1 MGVHL
6 LDYLQL
12 EYLRLACEARR
23 RWEFLFVVAPLR
35 SSAGRALPSTRSQSC
50 NAGSGFMK
58 RACGGGR
65 LPRGGVVAWQ
75 LAGHHPDRVATL
87 TAAPPRIRGPLPGR
101 WSPVPRRCG
110 RPTSRCSASLGCPS
124 CCWAGTG
131 SGGCAGYWPRT
142 GWAPNGSTP
151 TPGKAREGGPV
162 DTPAIELGGWSN
174 LSRDHRPAGPGPGH
188 RPRRVQDVGIGSAR
202 RKGHGAA
209 IRQGSEPGGDPPK
222 PPGAAS
228 PPGPSTAHGVRNP
241 TAERRRETGAAAPG
255 FADRTLFPGGCPVL
269 SS

>member
-1 MGVHL
+1 VG
-6 LDYLQL
+6 D
-12 EYLRLACEARR
+12 RR
-23 RWEFLFVVAPLR
+23 RQGGPTSDGHAIRGRTSRRRTRVRREQRHRAEHNRGGFPSRSTSLR
-35 SSAGRALPSTRSQSC
+35 STRWASISWTTCSLRTSAWHVR
-50 NAGSGFMK
+50 
-58 RACGGGR
+58 
-65 LPRGGVVAWQ
+65 
-75 LAGHHPDRVATL
+75 
-87 TAAPPRIRGPLPGR
+87 
-101 WSPVPRRCG
+101 
-110 RPTSRCSASLGCPS
+110 SASLGCPS

-131 SGGCAGYWPRT
+131 SGGCAGCWPRT

-162 DTPAIELGGWSN
+162 DTPAIELGRWSN

-202 RKGHGAA
+202 RKGHGGRNPAGIGTGRRPPEAA
-209 IRQGSEPGGDPPK
+209 RRRL
-222 PPGAAS
+222 